1 MAHSE
6 LGRGRY
12 SSCISECGP
21 LGTERPL
28 GSGSPLLGCRQ
39 SLLDPR
45 PAFQL
50 GEAVTLSQNGG
61 SARIQI
67 PLDPQLSAG
76 AILMLM
82 NGVGVREVLKGKL
95 PTEEPSPAR
104 PASLFAKAE
113 TSRVIFS
120 TTSSCPAPVLP
131 QRPCSSAS
139 PLAGWPALFG
149 VYELDSPI

>member
-1 MAHSE
+1 MW
-6 LGRGRY
+6 
-12 SSCISECGP
+12 SSLHGAATWVGLPSSRLPAESVGSP
-21 LGTERPL
+21 PSLSAR
-28 GSGSPLLGCRQ
+28 GSGDFEPER
-39 SLLDPR
+39 R
-45 PAFQL
+45 KR
-50 GEAVTLSQNGG
+50 N
-61 SARIQI
+61 RIQI
-67 PLDPQLSAG
+67 PLDPQLPAG

-139 PLAGWPALFG
+139 PLAGWPALLG